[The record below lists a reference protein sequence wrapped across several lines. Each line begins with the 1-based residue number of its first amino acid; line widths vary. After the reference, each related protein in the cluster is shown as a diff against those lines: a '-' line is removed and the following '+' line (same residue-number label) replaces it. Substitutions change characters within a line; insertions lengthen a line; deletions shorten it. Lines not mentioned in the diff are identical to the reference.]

1 MGTTHLAAA
10 VAPEQLAAMYLQY
23 EVEQFYTYEAA
34 LLDHQRF
41 EEWVELFTEDT
52 VYFMP
57 IRRTVPRR
65 NLAKEFTQRGEMA
78 FFDDDKATLVG
89 RVQKLATGTAWAE
102 DPPSRTRHLVT
113 NVRIVEDPERD
124 PATELTVETCFHLYR
139 TRLKSEID
147 EWIGRR
153 EDVLRRTDDGLRIA
167 RRDIYLDQTI
177 LLSQN
182 LSNFF

>member
-1 MGTTHLAAA
+1 MDTLQLES
-10 VAPEQLAAMYLQY
+10 VIAPDKLAAMYLQY
-23 EVEQFYTYEAA
+23 EVERFYTDEAA
-34 LLDHQRF
+34 LLDHHRY
-41 EEWVELFTEDT
+41 EEWVKLFTADT
-52 VYFMP
+52 HYFMP

-65 NLAKEFTQRGEMA
+65 NLGKEFTQPGEMA
-78 FFDDDKATLVG
+78 FFDDDLTMLQG
-89 RVQKLATGTAWAE
+89 RVAKLGTGTAWAE

-113 NVRIVEDPERD
+113 NVRIVTDDRS
-124 PATELTVETCFHLYR
+124 ELTVETCFHLYR

-153 EDVLRRTDDGLRIA
+153 EDVLRRTDEGLRIA
-167 RRDIYLDQTI
+167 SRHIFLDQTL